1 MPARLQSRFATARP
15 LTLTRSPNRPFDK
28 KPLVLNRMMVL
39 PLAPTRALSAAAIVA
54 LTLLVGACASTPP
67 PLAAETAPVATLA
80 AAVANAAVEAV
91 PSLESREET
100 PAVPLQPA
108 SVEPAGPPAAEAA
121 DPLRPETR
129 VDFDDPA
136 ARIDLWSR
144 LRGGYAIASLDNTRV
159 RKWERYYAERPDYV
173 ARMTERGGRYL
184 FHVVE
189 ELNKRKMPL
198 DLALLPFVE
207 SAFNPQATSVAR
219 AAGMWQFMPSTG
231 RVFSL
236 KQNAFRD
243 DRRDVLA
250 STRAALDYLE
260 KLGVMF
266 NGDWHL
272 ALAAYNWGEG
282 NVKRALQRKRDRHA
296 GSVYESLRGMPIE
309 TRDYVPKLQA
319 VKNIVARPD
328 AFGLTLPPLEN
339 HPYFLSVSIERDID
353 VELAA
358 RLAEIGLEEF
368 QQLNPQM
375 NRPVILAAGT
385 PQILLPYEAANAFVR
400 NLPLREGPL
409 ASWTVWVAPK
419 TMKPAEVAELVGM
432 SEAELRDVNRIPP
445 SMLVQAGSSLVV
457 PRTEERLQ
465 DVPEALAE
473 NGRLALA
480 PDGRGLR
487 RVSFRAGRHGD
498 SVAAIAKRYHV
509 SAEQVAHWNRVDV
522 DARFRAG
529 QNIVVMVAA
538 KPGAARKVGA
548 SSTQKPAR
556 LAAKR

>member
-1 MPARLQSRFATARP
+1 MTAP
-15 LTLTRSPNRPFDK
+15 K
-28 KPLVLNRMMVL
+28 A
-39 PLAPTRALSAAAIVA
+39 PLAKTLRSWIAVAAVAALTAGCAVAPQAPNDATPNGGAPSAPVTAAPSPAPAAALPAPVE
-54 LTLLVGACASTPP
+54 V
-67 PLAAETAPVATLA
+67 TAPVAAPPSAPT
-80 AAVANAAVEAV
+80 NAAPTSA
-91 PSLESREET
+91 PT
-100 PAVPLQPA
+100 P
-108 SVEPAGPPAAEAA
+108 EAA

-129 VDFDDPA
+129 VDFDDPT

-144 LRGGYAIASLDNTRV
+144 LRAGYSMPTMSNQRV
-159 RKWERYYAERPDYV
+159 RKWEQYYAERPDYV

-184 FHVVE
+184 YYVVE
-189 ELNKRKMPL
+189 ELDKRNMPL

-207 SAFNPQATSVAR
+207 SAFNPQAMSVAR

-250 STRAALDYLE
+250 STRAALDYLQ
-260 KLGVMF
+260 KLGTMF
-266 NGDWHL
+266 NGDWQL

-282 NVKRALQRKRDRHA
+282 NVKRAMQRKRDRNA
-296 GSVYESLRGMPIE
+296 PSVYESLRGMPAE

-319 VKNIVARPD
+319 VKNIVAKPE

-339 HPYFLSVSIERDID
+339 HPYFLSVAIERDID

-358 RLAEIGLEEF
+358 KLAGVGLEEF

-385 PQILLPYEAANAFVR
+385 AQVLLPYDAANAFVR
-400 NLPLREGPL
+400 NLPLYDGPL
-409 ASWTVWVAPK
+409 ATWTVWVAPK
-419 TMKPAEVAELVGM
+419 TLKPAEAAEMVGM
-432 SEAELRDVNRIPP
+432 SEAELRDINRIPP

-457 PRTEERLQ
+457 PRPEQTLV
-465 DVPEALAE
+465 DVPGHLAE
-473 NGRLALA
+473 NGHLALA
-480 PDGRGLR
+480 PDTRGFR
-487 RVSFRAGRHGD
+487 RVTFRAPRRGD
-498 SVAAIAKRYHV
+498 SVAA
-509 SAEQVAHWNRVDV
+509 VAHRYNVPAEHVAMWNHVGV
-522 DARFRAG
+522 DASFRGG

-538 KPGAARKVGA
+538 KPAPTRKVAA
-548 SSTQKPAR
+548 SPSKPAN